1 MTGTFAGA
9 LRARGIDPTGL
20 VGHARGEIELEGKVL
35 VIKRIHVSY
44 TGVEVPEDKRE
55 AAERALATHHRACP
69 VSRSIEAG
77 IEISTGWG

>member
-9 LRARGIDPTGL
+9 LKARGIDPTGL
-20 VGHARGEIELEGKVL
+20 VGHARGEVELDGGVL
-35 VIKRIHVSY
+35 VITRIHFSY
-44 TGVEVPEDKRE
+44 SGVDVPEEKQE

-77 IEISTGWG
+77 IQVTTGWA